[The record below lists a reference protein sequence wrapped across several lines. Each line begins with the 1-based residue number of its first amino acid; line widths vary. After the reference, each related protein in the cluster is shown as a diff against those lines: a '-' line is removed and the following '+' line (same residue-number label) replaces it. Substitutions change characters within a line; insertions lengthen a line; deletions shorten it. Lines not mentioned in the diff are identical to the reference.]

1 MKFHKLA
8 ATALA
13 VVFTGAMAGGAMA
26 ASVPG
31 TMYGPDAMSQFSD
44 IGANTPIAQAIGLVT
59 QDGLMGGEANGTFAP
74 NQLGSMGDF
83 AQALVGY
90 LGMQSAVTSGSGQAG
105 DVQEAISLGL
115 LSSGATSSAPL
126 LRITAA
132 LAIAKALKLSPATG
146 TLPWSDASSIA
157 SSDQGLLLALYN
169 KGYFMGYSGGAFNP
183 DTVMTREQLA
193 LVFARLLGL

>member
-26 ASVPG
+26 ASVSNTVYG
-31 TMYGPDAMSQFSD
+31 TDAMSQFSD
-44 IGANTPIAQAIGLVT
+44 IGANTLIAQSIGVVT
-59 QDGLMGGEANGTFAP
+59 QDGLMSGEANGTFAP
-74 NQLGSMGDF
+74 NQEATIGDL

-90 LGMQSAVTSGSGQAG
+90 LGMQSAVAAGSGQAG
-105 DVQEAISLGL
+105 DVTEAKSLGL
-115 LSSGATSSAPL
+115 LSSGATASAPL

-132 LAIAKALKLSPATG
+132 VAIANALKLAAATG
-146 TLPWSDASSIA
+146 KLPWSDGSSIP
-157 SSDQGLLLALYN
+157 SSDQGLLLSLYN